1 MDGTDEIN
9 NDSHRGGQVEKELNE
24 YRKKDN

>member
-9 NDSHRGGQVEKELNE
+9 NDSQRGRQVEKELNE

>member
-1 MDGTDEIN
+1 MDGPDEIN
-9 NDSHRGGQVEKELNE
+9 NDSHRGRQVEKELNE